1 MGGWKLPPKAKIYE
15 ALTAVA
21 DARVKLK
28 GNETA
33 EVVSSDGTKTYIVEW
48 SADLRQITSNDN
60 ASYWQRY
67 IGYPIIA
74 VLMVLGRLDFDRRV
88 AQALSGIAWKQ
99 MNRKFRNDYEKAVE
113 SVLLNLDVEPGLRRT
128 VVSEVDKI
136 FNQLETLDLERLPV
150 VDAHRRAERIPGRRH
165 PVTTVQYEPRRDLPP
180 FSLPIGVIGFL
191 WQAAEPAPYKSFC
204 RKGCGSTRRGA
215 NMYLETDSSR
225 YTPMQH

>member
-1 MGGWKLPPKAKIYE
+1 MGGWKLPPKPKIYE

-21 DARVKLK
+21 DGRVKLK

-33 EVVSSDGTKTYIVEW
+33 EVLSSDGTKTYNVEW
-48 SADLRQITSNDN
+48 SADLRGITSNDN

-67 IGYPIIA
+67 IGYPIVA

-113 SVLLNLDVEPGLRRT
+113 SVLLNLDLEPGLRRT

-136 FNQLETLDLERLPV
+136 FNQLETLDLERLP
-150 VDAHRRAERIPGRRH
+150 RRRR
-165 PVTTVQYEPRRDLPP
+165 P
-180 FSLPIGVIGFL
+180 
-191 WQAAEPAPYKSFC
+191 
-204 RKGCGSTRRGA
+204 RKG
-215 NMYLETDSSR
+215 
-225 YTPMQH
+225 

>member
-1 MGGWKLPPKAKIYE
+1 MGGWKLPPKTKIYE

-21 DARVKLK
+21 DARVKLT
-28 GNETA
+28 GGETA

-99 MNRKFRNDYEKAVE
+99 MNRRSRNDYDKAVE
-113 SVLLNLDVEPGLRRT
+113 SVLLNLEPGLRRT
-128 VVSEVDKI
+128 IVSEVDKI
-136 FNQLETLDLERLPV
+136 FNQLETLELEAL
-150 VDAHRRAERIPGRRH
+150 
-165 PVTTVQYEPRRDLPP
+165 PRRRRPP
-180 FSLPIGVIGFL
+180 
-191 WQAAEPAPYKSFC
+191 
-204 RKGCGSTRRGA
+204 KG
-215 NMYLETDSSR
+215 
-225 YTPMQH
+225 

>member
-1 MGGWKLPPKAKIYE
+1 MGGWKLPPKTKIYE

-21 DARVKLK
+21 DARVKLT
-28 GNETA
+28 GGETA

-99 MNRKFRNDYEKAVE
+99 MNRRFRNDYDKAVE
-113 SVLLNLDVEPGLRRT
+113 SVLLNLEPGLRRT
-128 VVSEVDKI
+128 IVSEVDKI
-136 FNQLETLDLERLPV
+136 FNQLETLELEAL
-150 VDAHRRAERIPGRRH
+150 
-165 PVTTVQYEPRRDLPP
+165 PRRRRPP
-180 FSLPIGVIGFL
+180 
-191 WQAAEPAPYKSFC
+191 
-204 RKGCGSTRRGA
+204 KG
-215 NMYLETDSSR
+215 
-225 YTPMQH
+225 